1 MKRRLVGGG
10 IGAVIALPWLAL
22 QLFGFVDAVDPHALS
37 GGALPGLMVANLALL
52 CVFVAV
58 ASDFLSTSVR
68 AWRAAL
74 IGIGV
79 AFLVP
84 GPFMVDFFVV
94 EGRGGGVAYWI
105 QVLVPNL
112 VLLMLFGGSAA
123 GIYLLATR
131 KRTHE

>member
-1 MKRRLVGGG
+1 MKCRLVGGG

-68 AWRAAL
+68 AWRAAPL
-74 IGIGV
+74 GIGV
-79 AFLVP
+79 GVFLP
-84 GPFMVDFFVV
+84 GPVLVGLFFC
-94 EGRGGGVAYWI
+94 ERPGGGGA
-105 QVLVPNL
+105 
-112 VLLMLFGGSAA
+112 S
-123 GIYLLATR
+123 R
-131 KRTHE
+131 